1 MTYQE
6 TTAAIAATIAAAC
19 IVGGVVKNDTMA
31 IVCGAGFVAAIP
43 TILNPPPD
51 NES

>member
-6 TTAAIAATIAAAC
+6 GTAAIAAVIATAC

-31 IVCGAGFVAAIP
+31 ILCGGGFVAAIP
-43 TILNPPPD
+43 SVLNASD
-51 NES
+51 DE